1 MLSKARHKRLFAIAL
16 ILRHFVR
23 AVTWFRSSVY
33 RSPEYRWFDGG
44 NKLVELSNYLSQK
57 GVYTWDATTPYI
69 RGGTSFKLDTSPQTT
84 SGEALYFNDTGTVL
98 YILSDTPKKMFT
110 YNLTVAYD
118 VSTAVYAGAATD
130 YTFGAQLGDAYDF
143 EMNDTGTKVYIT
155 DQTNKDIKQ
164 YNLATPWDMAT
175 ATYGGAITISN
186 PNHTPYSIQFN
197 DQGTLA
203 YVLEYNTSNASRLF
217 EYALNTPYDMGS
229 ITTFTDR
236 SPTGNNQWH
245 DDVIQF
251 SLTQNETLFIL
262 LRRNTATSYYYIEYR
277 SGDYWY
283 FESSTVLGGI
293 NNNVSPVAYT
303 IVDGPGTFVDANNDG
318 FLDGGITISN
328 LPAGLTAQW
337 QLYNN
342 DTEVRLQLL
351 GTATNQDNLDDLASL
366 SVNVTAAATTTE
378 LPM

>member
-1 MLSKARHKRLFAIAL
+1 M
-16 ILRHFVR
+16 
-23 AVTWFRSSVY
+23 
-33 RSPEYRWFDGG
+33 
-44 NKLVELSNYLSQK
+44 
-57 GVYTWDATTPYI
+57 
-69 RGGTSFKLDTSPQTT
+69 
-84 SGEALYFNDTGTVL
+84 
-98 YILSDTPKKMFT
+98 
-110 YNLTVAYD
+110 
-118 VSTAVYAGAATD
+118 
-130 YTFGAQLGDAYDF
+130 
-143 EMNDTGTKVYIT
+143 
-155 DQTNKDIKQ
+155 
-164 YNLATPWDMAT
+164 
-175 ATYGGAITISN
+175 
-186 PNHTPYSIQFN
+186 
-197 DQGTLA
+197 
-203 YVLEYNTSNASRLF
+203 
-217 EYALNTPYDMGS
+217 
-229 ITTFTDR
+229 
-236 SPTGNNQWH
+236 
-245 DDVIQF
+245 
-251 SLTQNETLFIL
+251 
-262 LRRNTATSYYYIEYR
+262 RRNTATSYYYIEDR